1 MCRWLAYKGNPILME
16 KLVFEP
22 KYSLIDQSIHARKS
36 KMTLNGDGFGLGW
49 YGCQTEPG
57 LYREVIPAWNDENL
71 KSLCH
76 QIKSALFF
84 AHVRAS
90 TGTSINRSNCHPF
103 KYRNWLFMH
112 NGQIGGYGQL
122 KRQLDYQIPDDL
134 YPFRLGST
142 DSELLFMLLIKYGLE
157 IDPQQ
162 ALIKTITHIQNLMA
176 KASVTEPFRFTA
188 VCTNGLN
195 LIAVR
200 FSSDN
205 KAPSLFY
212 QQSEQGISIVS
223 EPLDENYSDWTMVKP
238 DSIITIDKDNALTA
252 QAIHSL
258 IKSIIGRKDR
268 HLIRWPSENFII
280 ELAHR
285 YKGTAN

>member
-122 KRQLDYQIPDDL
+122 KRQLDYQIPDNL

-157 IDPQQ
+157 SDPQQ
-162 ALIKTITHIQNLMA
+162 ALIKTLTHIQNLMA

-223 EPLDENYSDWTMVKP
+223 EPLDENYSDWTLVKP

-252 QAIHSL
+252 QAIHS
-258 IKSIIGRKDR
+258 
-268 HLIRWPSENFII
+268 
-280 ELAHR
+280 
-285 YKGTAN
+285 